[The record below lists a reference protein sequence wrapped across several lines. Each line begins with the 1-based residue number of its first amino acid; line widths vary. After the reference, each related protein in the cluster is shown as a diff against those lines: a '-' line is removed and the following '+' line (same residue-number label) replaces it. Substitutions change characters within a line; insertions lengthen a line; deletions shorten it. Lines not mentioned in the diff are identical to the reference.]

1 MYKPRPNSGDTPSTI
16 RPSIPSIIAHQGP
29 HTRTCEIRGKKE
41 WNIHKPVSFSL
52 FCLVQRPF
60 LQLGPIHIRCLVWI
74 LLRFCYARPPVVHSR
89 AGQGS
94 LLLSFFFTPILRLVS
109 IHSLWLIFVYNIQI
123 LRSRSRCSAWINST
137 NQIRLNVILKKN
149 KGTKPKQKKR
159 KRKSSRA
166 AWLRGVGSGAYSSLH
181 HHWQKMRSNRP
192 QDGTKAQINESTA
205 V

>member
-1 MYKPRPNSGDTPSTI
+1 MCISSEWERTERENREAIYMYTLPVYKPRPNSRDTPSTI
-16 RPSIPSIIAHQGP
+16 RPSIPGIIAHQVP

-52 FCLVQRPF
+52 FCLVQRPIP
-60 LQLGPIHIRCLVWI
+60 QLGPIHIRCLVWI

-123 LRSRSRCSAWINST
+123 LRSRSRCSAWFNST
-137 NQIRLNVILKKN
+137 NQIRLNVIK
-149 KGTKPKQKKR
+149 KQKQKQTHKTQTKEKKKKIIPCCLIKR
-159 KRKSSRA
+159 SRE
-166 AWLRGVGSGAYSSLH
+166 RSL
-181 HHWQKMRSNRP
+181 
-192 QDGTKAQINESTA
+192 
-205 V
+205 